1 MSNEHN
7 GNNKLKPE
15 GVRRRDLLKG
25 IAITVGVVAAG
36 PITGMSPIGV
46 AHAAEKCPG
55 MTPKATLQY
64 QPHPKGKDQCSV
76 CAHFI
81 APHCCT
87 VVAGSIAPAG
97 WCIAFIPKPAV

>member
-76 CAHFI
+76 CA
-81 APHCCT
+81 
-87 VVAGSIAPAG
+87 
-97 WCIAFIPKPAV
+97 